1 MPVTERVM
9 RPDRGM
15 THADFR
21 RIFPRLLGDAETVEG
36 DLNCTVLW
44 HDGRCLK
51 VQVSD
56 EKTRAIATLRM
67 PYLDICFEFSGF
79 DDSERDA
86 FLARF
91 ERAFQ
96 KGGG

>member
-1 MPVTERVM
+1 MTAERVE

-21 RIFPRLLGDAETVEG
+21 RIFPRLIEDAEAVEG
-36 DLNCTVLW
+36 DLSQRVQWPDGKVLEVEVSEE
-44 HDGRCLK
+44 K
-51 VQVSD
+51 VR
-56 EKTRAIATLRM
+56 KIATLRM
-67 PYLDICFEFSGF
+67 PYLDLSFTFQGFSN
-79 DDSERDA
+79 EQRDA
-86 FLARF
+86 FLERF